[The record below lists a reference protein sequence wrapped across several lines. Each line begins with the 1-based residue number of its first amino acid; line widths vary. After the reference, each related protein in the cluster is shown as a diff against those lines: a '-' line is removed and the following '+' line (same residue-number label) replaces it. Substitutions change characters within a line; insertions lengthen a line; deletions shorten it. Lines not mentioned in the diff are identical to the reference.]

1 MFLCWDIAAATHRGH
16 VRKDNQDNYYISP
29 DHSII
34 VVADGMGGEKGGAL
48 ASRLAVEAIETFFWE
63 NIPDTD
69 NAEAVEDWLLHAVT
83 RANRRVFDTRMN
95 SHDTPRL
102 GTTIVVAAQ
111 SEKGSVH
118 VAHLGDSRAYRI
130 TPTEIAVLTQD
141 HSVGFELLLRGQMTM
156 AQYESS
162 PFRNYLTRCVGH
174 DEHVIIDRS
183 PSTLVDGDYL
193 LLCTDGLTNVVREDQ
208 IAEAVRNSES
218 TYDACEQLVQ
228 RTLEGGAP
236 DNVTVI
242 CARYV
247 ESKAALKGAIQVD
260 DLPTDE

>member
-1 MFLCWDIAAATHRGH
+1 MFLRWDIAAATHRGH

-29 DHSII
+29 DHSVI

-48 ASRLAVEAIETFFWE
+48 ASRLAVEAVETFFWE
-63 NIPDTD
+63 HIPDT
-69 NAEAVEDWLLHAVT
+69 NNEEAIGQWLLDAVT
-83 RANRRVFDTRMN
+83 RANRRVFTARIHSADM
-95 SHDTPRL
+95 PRL

-111 SEKGSVH
+111 SEDGRVY

-130 TPTEIAVLTQD
+130 TQNDIAVLTQD

-174 DEHVIIDRS
+174 DDQVIIDRS
-183 PSTLVDGDYL
+183 PSRLADGDWL

-208 IAEAVRNSES
+208 IAQVVRSAES
-218 TYDACEQLVQ
+218 TDAACKDLVE
-228 RTLEGGAP
+228 RTLNGGAP
-236 DNVTVI
+236 DNVTVV

-247 ESKAALKGAIQVD
+247 QTKPALHPSGKLEELGG
-260 DLPTDE
+260 